1 MAGFSDLKKMSKNS
15 VSALAKELEKTTES
29 KSYKDDRFWSTERGK
44 DGNGFA
50 IIRFLPACAG
60 EEVPW
65 VRVFNHG
72 FQGKGGWFIE
82 NCPTTLGKK
91 CPVCEANNELWNSGI
106 ESDKDI
112 ARNRKRKLSYIS
124 NIMVVS
130 DPANRDNEGKVFLF
144 RYGKKIFDK
153 ISDCMQPKF
162 PGEEPINPFDFWNGC
177 NFKMKIQ
184 TVGGFANYDK
194 SEFDTKSPLLEG
206 KDEWLEKLWKS
217 QYELQEFVGS
227 DKFKSYEELKERYET
242 VLTTE
247 INSAKKA
254 EDEEPIRESLSE
266 KFRKKDAP
274 AAKKPV
280 QEEET
285 GDEDD
290 TLSYFRKLA
299 EED

>member
-1 MAGFSDLKKMSKNS
+1 
-15 VSALAKELEKTTES
+15 
-29 KSYKDDRFWSTERGK
+29 
-44 DGNGFA
+44 
-50 IIRFLPACAG
+50 
-60 EEVPW
+60 
-65 VRVFNHG
+65 
-72 FQGKGGWFIE
+72 
-82 NCPTTLGKK
+82 
-91 CPVCEANNELWNSGI
+91 VCEANNELWNSGI

-217 QYELQEFVGS
+217 QYALQEFVGS

-247 INSAKKA
+247 IKSAKKA

>member
-1 MAGFSDLKKMSKNS
+1 
-15 VSALAKELEKTTES
+15 
-29 KSYKDDRFWSTERGK
+29 
-44 DGNGFA
+44 
-50 IIRFLPACAG
+50 
-60 EEVPW
+60 
-65 VRVFNHG
+65 
-72 FQGKGGWFIE
+72 
-82 NCPTTLGKK
+82 
-91 CPVCEANNELWNSGI
+91 VCEANNELWNSGI

-217 QYELQEFVGS
+217 QYALQEFVGS

-247 INSAKKA
+247 IKSAKKA

-274 AAKKPV
+274 AAKKPA

-285 GDEDD
+285 ADEDD

>member
-112 ARNRKRKLSYIS
+112 ARNRNRKLSYIS

-217 QYELQEFVGS
+217 QYALQEFVGS

-247 INSAKKA
+247 IKSAKKA

>member
-1 MAGFSDLKKMSKNS
+1 MAGFSDLKKMSKTS
-15 VSALAKELEKTTES
+15 VAALAKELEKTTET
-29 KSYKDDRFWSTERGK
+29 KSYKDDRFWSPERGK
-44 DGNGFA
+44 DGNGYA
-50 IIRFLPACAG
+50 VIRFLPACQG

-65 VRVFNHG
+65 ARVFSHG
-72 FQGKGGWFIE
+72 FQGKGGWYIE

-91 CPVCEANNELWNSGI
+91 CPVCEANNELWNSGV
-106 ESDKDI
+106 ESDKEI

-124 NIMVVS
+124 NIMVLS
-130 DPANRDNEGKVFLF
+130 DPANRENEGKVFLF

-153 ISDCMQPKF
+153 VTDSMQPKF
-162 PGEEPINPFDFWNGC
+162 PGEEPINPFDFWTGR

-194 SEFDTKSPLLEG
+194 SEFDTKSALLEG
-206 KDEWLEKLWKS
+206 KDELLEKLWKS
-217 QYELQEFVGS
+217 QYPLVEFTGA
-227 DKFKSYEELKERYET
+227 DKFKSYEELKERLET

-247 INSAKKA
+247 IKSSKA

-266 KFRKKDAP
+266 KFRKKETTAS
-274 AAKKPV
+274 KKPV
-280 QEEET
+280 SEDD
-285 GDEDD
+285 GDEED

>member
-82 NCPTTLGKK
+82 NCPTTVGKK
-91 CPVCEANNELWNSGI
+91 CPVCEANNELWNSGV

-130 DPANRDNEGKVFLF
+130 DPANRENEGKVFLF

-217 QYELQEFVGS
+217 QYALQEFVAS

-247 INSAKKA
+247 IKSSKKA

-274 AAKKPV
+274 AAKKPA
-280 QEEET
+280 QEEDT
-285 GDEDD
+285 GEEDD

>member
-217 QYELQEFVGS
+217 QYALQEFVGS

-247 INSAKKA
+247 IKSAKKA
-254 EDEEPIRESLSE
+254 EDEEPISESLSE

>member
-1 MAGFSDLKKMSKNS
+1 MAGFSDLKKMSKTS
-15 VSALAKELEKTTES
+15 VAALAKELEKTTET
-29 KSYKDDRFWSTERGK
+29 KSYKDDRFWSPERGK
-44 DGNGFA
+44 DGNGYA
-50 IIRFLPACAG
+50 VIRFLPACQG

-65 VRVFNHG
+65 ARVFSHG
-72 FQGKGGWFIE
+72 FQGKGGWYIE

-91 CPVCEANNELWNSGI
+91 CPVCEANNELWNSGV
-106 ESDKDI
+106 ESDKEI

-124 NIMVVS
+124 NIMVLS
-130 DPANRDNEGKVFLF
+130 DPANRENEGKVFLF

-153 ISDCMQPKF
+153 ITDSMQPKF
-162 PGEEPINPFDFWNGC
+162 PGEEPINPFDFWTGR

-194 SEFDTKSPLLEG
+194 SEFDTKSALLEG
-206 KDEWLEKLWKS
+206 KDELLEKLWKS
-217 QYELQEFVGS
+217 QYALAEFTGA
-227 DKFKSYEELKERYET
+227 DKFKSYEELKERLET

-247 INSAKKA
+247 IKSSKA

-266 KFRKKDAP
+266 KFRKKET
-274 AAKKPV
+274 AASKKPV
-280 QEEET
+280 TEDD
-285 GDEDD
+285 GDEED

>member
-1 MAGFSDLKKMSKNS
+1 
-15 VSALAKELEKTTES
+15 
-29 KSYKDDRFWSTERGK
+29 
-44 DGNGFA
+44 
-50 IIRFLPACAG
+50 
-60 EEVPW
+60 
-65 VRVFNHG
+65 
-72 FQGKGGWFIE
+72 
-82 NCPTTLGKK
+82 
-91 CPVCEANNELWNSGI
+91 VCEANNELWNSGI

-130 DPANRDNEGKVFLF
+130 DPANRDNENKVFLF

-217 QYELQEFVGS
+217 QYALQEFVAS

-247 INSAKKA
+247 IKSAKKA

-280 QEEET
+280 QEEDT
-285 GDEDD
+285 GEEDD